1 MARIDR
7 QPQRVWSAALDHP
20 VARTVVV
27 VLMGVSGSGKTTVA
41 ALLAAAL
48 GCQFQEGDDLHPREN
63 VEKMRSGTP
72 LTDAD
77 RLPWLRKIAEEIDGW
92 RARGECGVL
101 TCSALKRSYRDI
113 IIGDRHG
120 VVLAYLK
127 GSRDLIHQRMAARH
141 EHFMP
146 IALLDS
152 QFATWKSPRRTSTRS
167 SSMSAVS
174 RSRSPTRSCVSS
186 RSGSIK
192 PAGLRQSPQPA
203 RERTDDHVMGVVA
216 PMTTGYF
223 VEATQSLHRRVSSLP
238 ASFWSS
244 VSLPTFLSW
253 ADWSRSRIRRPRDAS
268 RT

>member
-20 VARTVVV
+20 VARTVIV

-113 IIGDRHG
+113 IIGDRHDI
-120 VVLAYLK
+120 VLAYLK
-127 GSRDLIHQRMAARH
+127 GSSDLIYQRMAARH

-152 QFATWKSPRRTSTRS
+152 QFATLEEPTPDEHPIVVDVGGKPVEIAHQIVRQLEERQHQTGTPAPIATTSPR
-167 SSMSAVS
+167 
-174 RSRSPTRSCVSS
+174 
-186 RSGSIK
+186 K
-192 PAGLRQSPQPA
+192 
-203 RERTDDHVMGVVA
+203 D
-216 PMTTGYF
+216 
-223 VEATQSLHRRVSSLP
+223 
-238 ASFWSS
+238 
-244 VSLPTFLSW
+244 
-253 ADWSRSRIRRPRDAS
+253 
-268 RT
+268 